1 MEDATVEVPAVTG
14 TLDLY
19 VAEINKFPIL
29 SADEEFSLAV
39 RLKNIIQCRPRRRS
53 SFRTYALS

>member
-1 MEDATVEVPAVTG
+1 MEVPAVTG